1 MAALLVRAAR
11 VEGGLENRSGG
22 NRRDAHLAFMLSFH
36 IPETTMPSPV
46 PASITQ
52 AVRRLAFDALL
63 PAGGELSMLVAGAVA
78 GGAFSAD
85 HPLLLGHPMSMFG
98 ALIGWA
104 INRWG
109 GRPLLRRHGRCC
121 TWTRRSSIER
131 SAGSTDAAAP
141 ACSGVA

>member
-1 MAALLVRAAR
+1 
-11 VEGGLENRSGG
+11 
-22 NRRDAHLAFMLSFH
+22 
-36 IPETTMPSPV
+36 
-46 PASITQ
+46 
-52 AVRRLAFDALL
+52 
-63 PAGGELSMLVAGAVA
+63 MLVAGAVS

-85 HPLLLGHPMSMFG
+85 DPLLLGHPMSMFG

-104 INRWG
+104 SWG

-121 TWTRRSSIER
+121 TWTRRSPIAR